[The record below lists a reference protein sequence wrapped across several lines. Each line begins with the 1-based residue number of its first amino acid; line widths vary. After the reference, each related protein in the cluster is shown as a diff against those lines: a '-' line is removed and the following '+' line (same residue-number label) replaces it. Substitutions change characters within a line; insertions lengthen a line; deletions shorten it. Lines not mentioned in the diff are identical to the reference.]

1 MLQRDPGAPQADVGQ
16 GGDIQVD
23 EQREAS
29 YQELIR
35 TMSSET
41 TLRPFNPKRSTQ
53 FVSNDS
59 PKGIA
64 ASVYQMGAS
73 GPYGQG
79 AVGVGCRVELTD

>member
-1 MLQRDPGAPQADVGQ
+1 MRSYSKITTPLRQTLGK
-16 GGDIQVD
+16 VD
-23 EQREAS
+23 TFKWNEEREAN
-29 YQELIR
+29 YQELIC

-41 TLRPFNPKRSTQ
+41 TQRPFNPKRSTQ

-79 AVGVGCRVELTD
+79 AVGVG